1 MEAPTQAP
9 LSEWIAAMSE
19 YPSDTD
25 CLELLKG
32 ERELFVI
39 ALLIEAA
46 PFTDIARER
55 LGTAVAAISK
65 VLTIVRRHYSLPAKV
80 AA

>member
-1 MEAPTQAP
+1 
-9 LSEWIAAMSE
+9 MSK
-19 YPSDTD
+19 PHTDAD
-25 CLELLKG
+25 CLVLLKG
-32 ERELFVI
+32 ERELFVVE
-39 ALLIEAA
+39 LLTEAA

-65 VLTIVRRHYSLPAKV
+65 ALTIVRRHCGLPARV